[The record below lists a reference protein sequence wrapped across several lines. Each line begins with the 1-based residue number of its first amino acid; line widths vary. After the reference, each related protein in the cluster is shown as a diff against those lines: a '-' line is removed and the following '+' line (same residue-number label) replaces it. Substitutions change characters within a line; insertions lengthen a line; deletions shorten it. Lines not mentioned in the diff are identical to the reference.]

1 MKRKQ
6 FLATTLAAIPAIGFS
21 NALLSKNSS
30 KKSFT
35 VKAGKGRFGESF
47 LYKGKNPND
56 IKISKKD
63 TGNQLAVFEYIGY
76 EKSGPS
82 LHLHFYQDEIFYV
95 AEGNYRFVVGD
106 STQELQAGDT
116 IFLPRNV
123 PHTWLQ
129 LTDKGRLVYF
139 VQPAGKMEDF
149 FRTMNNL
156 THPPTEA
163 EVKKIHL
170 DNDMKIIGPPLS
182 L

>member
-6 FLATTLAAIPAIGFS
+6 FLATALAAIPVAGFANPLF
-21 NALLSKNSS
+21 NATTN

-35 VKAGKGRFGESF
+35 VKAGAGRFGESF

-76 EKSGPS
+76 EKTGPS

-95 AEGNYRFVVGD
+95 AEGSYRFVVGD
-106 STQELQAGDT
+106 TTEELQTGDT

-123 PHTWLQ
+123 PHTWIQ
-129 LTDKGRLVYF
+129 LSEKGKLVYF

-149 FRTMNNL
+149 FRTMNNI
-156 THPPTEA
+156 TYRPTE
-163 EVKKIHL
+163 EEIKKIHL
-170 DNDMKIIGPPLS
+170 AHDMKVVGPPLS